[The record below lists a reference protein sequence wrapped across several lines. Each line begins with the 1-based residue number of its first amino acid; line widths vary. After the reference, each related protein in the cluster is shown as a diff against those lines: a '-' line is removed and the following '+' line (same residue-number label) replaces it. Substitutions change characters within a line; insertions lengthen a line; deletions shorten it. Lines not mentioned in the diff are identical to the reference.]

1 MKGNNF
7 IIGMS
12 LLVLLLVSMKLQQET
27 FKPMK
32 DVAGFKTKMTEA
44 NKKINTL
51 KCNFVQEKNLSFM
64 AEKVISKGNMKYKKP
79 DMMRLDYVTPFQY
92 SMSLYK
98 GKVMIKDNGK
108 VSKFDTKSNK
118 LFKYIN
124 DLMINAV
131 QGNVL
136 DNPDFKFTYKESEK
150 NFLIEMDPIQA
161 TMKEYV
167 SKVKLTVS
175 RTDYAVTKVEMNESS
190 GDYTIITF
198 TNRVYNTVLAD
209 EEFVVK

>member
-1 MKGNNF
+1 
-7 IIGMS
+7 
-12 LLVLLLVSMKLQQET
+12 
-27 FKPMK
+27 MK

-108 VSKFDTKSNK
+108 VSKFNTKSNK

-150 NFLIEMDPIQA
+150 NFLI
-161 TMKEYV
+161 
-167 SKVKLTVS
+167 
-175 RTDYAVTKVEMNESS
+175 
-190 GDYTIITF
+190 
-198 TNRVYNTVLAD
+198 
-209 EEFVVK
+209 